1 MLKHIK
7 RQLSE
12 LTETLMKA
20 RPEIEAAIE
29 QEKEEALINMLADA
43 QEAAVALGNMLEK
56 TEGETEPAALM
67 IGMLEEYCETLW
79 KITQEHAAEQCLRLT
94 AEGWKL
100 LGKVKEA
107 LALIP
112 EQRAVVFMPYKSSM
126 WDCMESV
133 WQAACEDSDCVPYVV
148 PIPYL
153 DIQEGKVTAGHYEGG
168 QFPSYVPIE
177 DYRKFSLE
185 EMHPSAIFIHN
196 PFDGYN
202 KVTTVLEQFYSA
214 QLKKH
219 TDRLVYIP
227 YFIAPNSVYVTHR
240 YIPSYENM
248 DFIVVQTEKMIEAFS
263 QTLSREKFLPC
274 GNPIAD
280 RILRLEQ
287 EKPAIPETW
296 KSQLKNG
303 KDFGENRAVMLNTSI
318 SLLMQQKER
327 FLDKIEYLFELAKR
341 AEGIAL
347 VWRPHPLLHAS
358 AQSLGEKYASRL
370 EHLERKFQEEK
381 IGVLDKN
388 PDVGVTV
395 ALCDAYLGETASS
408 VIHMFGV
415 AGKPRFYINL
425 LMAEES
431 AGCGVPSEE
440 EIFREKVGDKSVS
453 CSYGT
458 DDRVFASAGCRA
470 GETEYYVLDRTGW
483 IVKREGGNGGYVPLV
498 RIPGRN
504 TVRGRAYRAM
514 EVREG
519 KLRVYPEN
527 AESIFSYSL
536 ETGRME
542 KLFESREGIGS
553 GNQDGAE
560 RDKSDAGSKEYDAM
574 GEYWLLD
581 LDDDCRAFIRAERF
595 QRGNL
600 LREWYEGENSTV
612 EDYFL
617 FLKSSKQEELKGY
630 QGPYAMW
637 FANLDGSCG
646 RKILQ
651 AVKDSIG

>member
-1 MLKHIK
+1 MLKYIK
-7 RQLSE
+7 KRLDD
-12 LTETLMKA
+12 LAGTLVDT
-20 RPEIEAAIE
+20 RPEVEAAIG
-29 QEKEEALINMLADA
+29 QKREEALINMLADA
-43 QEAAVALGNMLEK
+43 QEAAVALGDILETTDK
-56 TEGETEPAALM
+56 EATSPI
-67 IGMLEEYCETLW
+67 IGLLEEYCETLW
-79 KITQEHAAEQCLRLT
+79 RITQEQAEKRRLRLT
-94 AEGWKL
+94 AEAWEL
-100 LGKVKEA
+100 LAQAKRL

-112 EQRAVVFMPYKSSM
+112 EQKAVVFMPYKSSM

-133 WQAACEDSDCVPYVV
+133 WQAACEDPDCVPYVV

-168 QFPSYVPIE
+168 QFPAYVPIE
-177 DYRKFSLE
+177 DYRKFPLE

-202 KVTTVLEQFYSA
+202 KVTTVLEQFYSP
-214 QLKKH
+214 QLKKN

-248 DFIVVQTEKMIEAFS
+248 DFIVVQTEKMIDAFS
-263 QTLSREKFLPC
+263 QTLPREKFLPY

-287 EKPAIPETW
+287 EKPEIPEMW
-296 KSQLKNG
+296 KAQLKNG
-303 KDFGENRAVMLNTSI
+303 KDFGEDRAVMLNTSI

-327 FLDKIEYLFELAKR
+327 FLDKIEYLFVLAKR
-341 AEGIAL
+341 SEGITL
-347 VWRPHPLLHAS
+347 VWRPHPLLHVS
-358 AQSLGEKYASRL
+358 AQTMGEKYASRL
-370 EHLERKFQEEK
+370 EYLERRFLEEK

-425 LMAEES
+425 LMPEGD
-431 AGCGVPSEE
+431 AGCGVLSEE
-440 EIFREKVGDKSVS
+440 EVFRECVGDRSV
-453 CSYGT
+453 CRFCGT
-458 DDRVFASAGCRA
+458 DDRVYASARCRD
-470 GETEYYVLDRTGW
+470 GESEYYVLDRTGW
-483 IVKREGGNGGYVPLV
+483 IVKREGDNGGYVPLV
-498 RIPGRN
+498 RIPGRDI
-504 TVRGRAYRAM
+504 VRGRAYRAM
-514 EVREG
+514 EVRAG
-519 KLRVYPEN
+519 KLWVYPEN
-527 AESIFSYSL
+527 AEGIFVYSM
-536 ETGRME
+536 ETGKME
-542 KLFESREGIGS
+542 KVFGF
-553 GNQDGAE
+553 QM
-560 RDKSDAGSKEYDAM
+560 DAGSGDPGSAM
-574 GEYWLLD
+574 GEYWLLE
-581 LDDDCRAFIRAERF
+581 LDDACRAFIRAERF

-617 FLKSSKQEELKGY
+617 FLKSAKREELKGY
-630 QGPYAMW
+630 QGPYATW